1 MKPFLLL
8 LAGGIL
14 SICLLSNFKTPAPI
28 VYPAI
33 QVSQSTQA
41 PFRALNMC
49 TGGGN
54 FLLEDS
60 LQQQAP
66 LFDNM
71 GAFSYT
77 ISTKTKRAQQ
87 YFDQGLKLCYGFNH
101 AEAHRSFKETIKID
115 PECAMA
121 YWGIALALGPNIN
134 SPSPDKAQE
143 REAWE
148 AIVQA
153 RRLNKMV
160 SQKEEDFIDALSV
173 RYMADTTNLNRD
185 SLNLVYRD
193 AMQVLSE
200 KYPEDTEIL
209 TLFGASVMNTMP
221 WDYYTKDLQPRPTI
235 VEAVS
240 AFERVFE
247 LNNAHPGA
255 HHYYIHI
262 VEASD
267 NPDRGVPSADALG
280 DLVPAAGHLVHMPS
294 HIYARVGRYE
304 DAANSNIRAIAA
316 DEDYIAQCQAKGVY
330 PLGYYP
336 HNVHFLWMAA
346 SFQGKSAQALAT
358 AEKVANKV
366 PVGMANN
373 MNYLQE
379 FLAVP
384 LQAYVR
390 FGRWNDILTTP
401 VPAED
406 FQQYRLFL
414 HYARSIAFTRKGLY
428 EKAQGEIDALQD
440 LATEIEEVKEPE
452 VDQEPAE
459 PMSSSDS
466 TNARVP
472 ENVFTIAHN
481 IAKAERAAAM
491 KNYQEAIA
499 LLEEA
504 VEAEDDLPYSEP
516 PIWHQPVRHVLG
528 AVLSEAGQWERAIPV
543 YEQDLKNNR
552 DNGWALF
559 GLYQCL
565 EKAERTQEA
574 AKVKADFEQAWK
586 DADVDLRTSRF

>member
-1 MKPFLLL
+1 
-8 LAGGIL
+8 
-14 SICLLSNFKTPAPI
+14 
-28 VYPAI
+28 
-33 QVSQSTQA
+33 
-41 PFRALNMC
+41 
-49 TGGGN
+49 
-54 FLLEDS
+54 
-60 LQQQAP
+60 
-66 LFDNM
+66 
-71 GAFSYT
+71 
-77 ISTKTKRAQQ
+77 
-87 YFDQGLKLCYGFNH
+87 
-101 AEAHRSFKETIKID
+101 
-115 PECAMA
+115 MA
-121 YWGIALALGPNIN
+121 YWGIALTLGPNIN
-134 SPSPDKAQE
+134 SPSPGKVQE

-185 SLNLVYRD
+185 SLNLLYRD
-193 AMQVLSE
+193 AMQQLSE

-221 WDYYTKDLQPRPTI
+221 WDYYDKNLQARPSI
-235 VEAVS
+235 PAAVA
-240 AFERVFE
+240 AFERVFR
-247 LNNAHPGA
+247 LNSQHPGA

-262 VEASD
+262 VEASN

-280 DLVPAAGHLVHMPS
+280 DLIPASGHLVHMPS

-304 DAANSNIRAIAA
+304 DAANSNIRAIEA
-316 DEDYIAQCQAKGVY
+316 DEDYISQCQAQGVY

-336 HNVHFLWMAA
+336 HNIHFLWMAA
-346 SFQGKSAQALAT
+346 SFQGKSAQALDA

-401 VPAED
+401 VPMED

-428 EKAQGEIDALQD
+428 EQAQGEIDALQE
-440 LATEIEEVKEPE
+440 LSVEMNEAAAEPSQEPE
-452 VDQEPAE
+452 E
-459 PMSSSDS
+459 PMSASDS
-466 TNARVP
+466 MAARVP
-472 ENVFTIAHN
+472 DNVFKIALN
-481 IAKAERAAAM
+481 IATAERAAALN
-491 KNYQEAIA
+491 NYDEAIT
-499 LLEEA
+499 LLQEA

-528 AVLSEAGQWERAIPV
+528 AVLSEAGQWEAAIPV

-565 EKAERTQEA
+565 EKVGKKQAA
-574 AKVKADFEQAWK
+574 AKAKVAFERAWK
-586 DADVDLRTSRF
+586 DADVELTTSRF